1 MLTIN
6 YKFKLFIKR
15 IMDREMNV
23 RRHLRHHLPPVQ
35 CFAWRPT
42 RTAGNLSSKCVG
54 REDEQLRQQTG
65 KRFLK

>member
-1 MLTIN
+1 
-6 YKFKLFIKR
+6 
-15 IMDREMNV
+15 MDREMNV